1 MKRSQELSSLS
12 REHHQALGAALKLR
26 RATLDDAEAA
36 LAAFASFWRE
46 HGAGHF
52 ETEERVLL
60 GFLTAAEAD
69 RLLTEHDAIRARVDE
84 LAGPSGARRLETTR
98 ELGEILHDHVRF
110 EERVLFPA
118 LERRLTPAQLD
129 ALGRALA
136 RADAA

>member
-12 REHHQALGAALKLR
+12 REHHQA
-26 RATLDDAEAA
+26 LDDAEAA

-60 GFLTAAEAD
+60 GFLTAEEAD
-69 RLLTEHDAIRARVDE
+69 RLLAEHDAIRTRVDE
-84 LAGPSGARRLETTR
+84 LAGLSGARRLETAR
-98 ELGEILHDHVRF
+98 ELGEIVHDHVRF

-129 ALGRALA
+129 AVGGALA